1 MNAAVALIE
10 SRSGARTVDLTQFRT
25 HLERLVPLPAGF
37 GWDEEPIEL
46 PREDAALATLG
57 LYAAQLAD
65 TQTLASM
72 EQSGRAGLLLFDHD
86 EFEQVLSDVSSS
98 DTKPSEY
105 WLEAKSM
112 EDGRWVVYPQD
123 DSPEIRLAMWLPV
136 MSGADGIRLVA
147 LDTGVN
153 VSSGDVQ
160 APSARISECDHGL
173 SGSGTTRRQACF
185 GGSCTGTCQEGW
197 KYIQQE
203 FVLVSC
209 PCT

>member
-10 SRSGARTVDLTQFRT
+10 SRSGARTVDLAQLRI

-46 PREDAALATLG
+46 PRDDAALATLG

-65 TQTLASM
+65 AQTLADM
-72 EQSGRAGLLLFDHD
+72 QHSGRASLLVFDRD
-86 EFEQVLSDVSSS
+86 EFEQVLSDASSS
-98 DTKPSEY
+98 DTKPSGY
-105 WLEAKSM
+105 WLEAKLM

-123 DSPEIRLAMWLPV
+123 DSPEIRLAMWVPV
-136 MSGADGIRLVA
+136 VSGADAIRLVA

-153 VSSGDVQ
+153 FSSGDVQ
-160 APSARISECDHGL
+160 APSARISECDHGF
-173 SGSGTTRRQACF
+173 SGSGAARRQACF
-185 GGSCTGTCQEGW
+185 GGTCSRTCEEVW
-197 KYIQQE
+197 KCIQDE